1 MLSLLNIHHSLLVL
15 KPLKPLKSNTANM
28 KVLSLAAATA
38 LMANQAAAH
47 YIWTELEIDGTNGV
61 GAEGGIRQ
69 HTNGNSPVT
78 GKA

>member
-1 MLSLLNIHHSLLVL
+1 
-15 KPLKPLKSNTANM
+15 M

-38 LMANQAAAH
+38 LLANQAVAH
-47 YIWTELEIDGTNGV
+47 YVWTELEIDGTNGV

-78 GKA
+78 GKT

>member
-1 MLSLLNIHHSLLVL
+1 
-15 KPLKPLKSNTANM
+15 M

-38 LMANQAAAH
+38 LLANRAVAH
-47 YIWTELEIDGTNGV
+47 YVWTELEIDGTNGV

-78 GKA
+78 GKTRRATESGNRIIILTHTI